1 MTVRRLTVMIF
12 VPDVLTV
19 MIFVPDVLAPQQI
32 RVVLANLAFSN
43 KQNFESALLGDV
55 LRTKIRCL
63 TIFE

>member
-1 MTVRRLTVMIF
+1 
-12 VPDVLTV
+12 

-32 RVVLANLAFSN
+32 RIVLANLAFSN
-43 KQNFESALLGDV
+43 KQNFESTLLGDV